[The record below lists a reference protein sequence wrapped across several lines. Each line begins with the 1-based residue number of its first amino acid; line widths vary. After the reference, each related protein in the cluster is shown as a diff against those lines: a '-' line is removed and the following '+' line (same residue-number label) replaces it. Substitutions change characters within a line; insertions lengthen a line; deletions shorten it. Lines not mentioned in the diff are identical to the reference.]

1 MTPPALAALRF
12 GWAIALGAILAVWYG
27 FLRPIRPRAIADLL
41 FFPAVL
47 YAWCILSFQIC
58 RGDIRMGITLGLAVG
73 FFLWDR
79 TLGFFLNRV
88 FRGFWGM
95 IFGAWRCLRGIFIR
109 ILKKIWYFRKFF
121 LASRKKSGTI

>member
-1 MTPPALAALRF
+1 
-12 GWAIALGAILAVWYG
+12 
-27 FLRPIRPRAIADLL
+27 
-41 FFPAVL
+41 
-47 YAWCILSFQIC
+47 
-58 RGDIRMGITLGLAVG
+58 MGITLGLAVG